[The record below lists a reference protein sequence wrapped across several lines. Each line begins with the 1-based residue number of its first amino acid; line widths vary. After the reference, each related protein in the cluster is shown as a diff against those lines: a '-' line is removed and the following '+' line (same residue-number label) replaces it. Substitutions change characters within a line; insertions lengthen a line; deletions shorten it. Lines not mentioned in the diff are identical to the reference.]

1 MAQSVAADEL
11 DMVLNIGR
19 LREGDFAYVYNDIRA
34 VATHARALR
43 ATLKVSLLLAAS
55 EAVSLY
61 TTQLS

>member
-1 MAQSVAADEL
+1 
-11 DMVLNIGR
+11 MVLNIGR